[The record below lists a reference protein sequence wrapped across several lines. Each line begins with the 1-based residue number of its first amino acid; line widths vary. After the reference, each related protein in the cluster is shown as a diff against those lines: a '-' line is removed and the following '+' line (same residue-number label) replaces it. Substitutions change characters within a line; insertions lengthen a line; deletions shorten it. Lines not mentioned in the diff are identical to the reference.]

1 MGYVTEYQ
9 SDNEIVV
16 VKVEGI
22 LNFDI
27 VRQYSTE
34 STKLARLNKCEK
46 FLIEHTGEDQKSES
60 YHIHADRSELEQFG
74 FTKTDMIAIV
84 IPLSKQDHLARES
97 AVYDE
102 GMNNVKYFES
112 VEEATQWLNDN
123 K

>member
-9 SDNEIVV
+9 LDNGIVA
-16 VKVEGI
+16 VKVEGK
-22 LNFDI
+22 LSFDI

-46 FLIEHTGEDQKSES
+46 FLIEHAGEDQKSES

-84 IPLSKQDHLARES
+84 ISLSKQDHLAMES
-97 AVYDE
+97 AGYDA
-102 GMNNVKYFES
+102 GWNNVKYFKS
-112 VEEATQWLNDN
+112 AEAAALWLT
-123 K
+123 KEK

>member
-1 MGYVTEYQ
+1 MGYATEYQ

-16 VKVEGI
+16 IKVEGK

-46 FLIEHTGEDQKSES
+46 FLIEHTGKDHKSES

-74 FTKTDMIAIV
+74 FTKTDLIAIV
-84 IPLSKQDHLARES
+84 ISLSKQDHLAMES
-97 AVYDE
+97 AGYDA
-102 GMNNVKYFES
+102 GWNNVKYFKS
-112 VEEATQWLNDN
+112 VEEASHWLND
-123 K
+123 KK